1 MQNISVM
8 FRSATLKL
16 TAWYLFG
23 IMLTSMTFSVIV
35 YNFASGELYARF
47 EVIETRIS
55 QSTSLLEQSDFDFA
69 AVRDR
74 QMQEAEHN
82 IIGMLLYAN
91 LAVMAIA
98 SVASY
103 ILARRTLRPIELA
116 HEAQTKF
123 TSDASH
129 ELKTPLAVMKTELE
143 VVLSDKKA
151 TKGDYKEILES
162 NLEEVDR
169 LSNLSSTLLKLAR
182 LEYSEL
188 EWRKFNITETVD
200 TAMRSFGDR
209 AERIDIKAMK
219 KLPEIE
225 ANPASITE
233 LVVVLLDNALKYS
246 PEDTRVVIA
255 LRRRVRIRSLEISVT
270 NAGEGIPA
278 EKLPHIFGRF
288 YRASNSRT
296 KEANASYGLGLPLA
310 KKIVELHH
318 GELTATSQPGVFTT
332 FTVRLP
338 LSQTRAL

>member
-1 MQNISVM
+1 MQNIPKM

-16 TAWYLFG
+16 TTWYLAG
-23 IMLTSMTFSVIV
+23 IMVICLVFSVLV

-47 EVIETRIS
+47 DAIEARLTQNTTILN
-55 QSTSLLEQSDFDFA
+55 QADFDFET
-69 AVRDR
+69 VRDR
-74 QMQEAEHN
+74 QIAEAKHN
-82 IIGMLLYAN
+82 IVGMLIYAN
-91 LAVMAIA
+91 LAVLAVA
-98 SVASY
+98 SIASY
-103 ILARRTLRPIELA
+103 ILAKRTLRPIEAA

-143 VVLSDKKA
+143 VILSDQTA
-151 TKGDYKEILES
+151 TKQDYREILAS

-169 LSNLSSTLLKLAR
+169 LSELSATLLKLAR

-200 TAMRSFGDR
+200 TAIRSLGER
-209 AERIDIKAMK
+209 AERIDVQAVK
-219 KLPEIE
+219 KLPDLE
-225 ANPASITE
+225 ANPTSITE
-233 LVVVLLDNALKYS
+233 LAVVLLDNALKYS
-246 PEDTRVVIA
+246 PPDSRVTVS
-255 LRRRVRIRSLEISVT
+255 LKRRVRSVELSVT
-270 NAGEGIPA
+270 NKGVGIAP
-278 EKLPHIFGRF
+278 EKLPHIFTRF
-288 YRASNSRT
+288 YRASSSRT
-296 KEANASYGLGLPLA
+296 LEENASYGLGLPLA